1 MASLSNKVVTCSSV
15 YRTDN
20 DQFEPI
26 IVVLKTVGSFS
37 QTPYW
42 FGLEICLKAQGMGW
56 FERKI
61 ICPLPVQLI
70 GYSFEK
76 GFSGHQF
83 SFEHGTIK
91 GKNIKLLAVV

>member
-1 MASLSNKVVTCSSV
+1 MYLYLNVMTSVSNKVVTCSSV

-20 DQFEPI
+20 DKFQPT

-42 FGLEICLKAQGMGW
+42 FGLEIYLKAGGMGW

-61 ICPLPVQLI
+61 TCPLPVKLI
-70 GYSFEK
+70 GYTFEN
-76 GFSGHQF
+76 GFSGHQVYF
-83 SFEHGTIK
+83 
-91 GKNIKLLAVV
+91 